1 VEDRAT
7 ARLMSGFYRELASGR
22 SESAALAEA
31 QRAALKDPRTAHPF
45 YWAGFVLSGG
55 R

>member
-1 VEDRAT
+1 
-7 ARLMSGFYRELASGR
+7 MSSFYRELNAGR

-31 QRAALKDPRTAHPF
+31 QRTAMHDQRTAHPF
-45 YWAGFVLSGG
+45 YWAGFVLSGS